1 MFRVYGFV
9 FWVLSLLVPKMYKK
23 KQERK
28 LSRKVSDLVNHPEH
42 TLFDMNLVYHA
53 GHI

>member
-1 MFRVYGFV
+1 MFRVYGFCI
-9 FWVLSLLVPKMYKK
+9 LSVEPTCSKNISK

-28 LSRKVSDLVNHPEH
+28 LSRKVSDLVNHPEL
-42 TLFDMNLVYHA
+42 TLFDMNVVYHA

>member
-1 MFRVYGFV
+1 MFRVYGFCILGV
-9 FWVLSLLVPKMYKK
+9 EPTCYKNVSK
-23 KQERK
+23 KARK

-42 TLFDMNLVYHA
+42 TQFDMNLVYHA